1 MQMDQRRIARRIGQ
15 VITATSLAALC
26 CAAFSAAPAAARPVS
41 GIRGTVVE
49 GPITPVCRPNV
60 PCTRPFANAT
70 ILVLNAANR
79 SQVATALTNAR
90 GVFRVAVAPGSYLV
104 HVAIIDFPRC
114 PEASAK
120 VTWRHVTRVHIQC
133 STGIL

>member
-1 MQMDQRRIARRIGQ
+1 MQIDKRWIARRIGQ
-15 VITATSLAALC
+15 VMMASSLVALC
-26 CAAFSAAPAAARPVS
+26 CATAWGRPVIRPAS
-41 GIRGTVVE
+41 GIVGDVVE
-49 GPITPVCRPNV
+49 GPITPVCRPHV

-79 SQVATALTNAR
+79 SQVATAVTNAH
-90 GVFRVAVAPGSYLV
+90 GAFRVAVAPGSYLV

-133 STGIL
+133 STGIF